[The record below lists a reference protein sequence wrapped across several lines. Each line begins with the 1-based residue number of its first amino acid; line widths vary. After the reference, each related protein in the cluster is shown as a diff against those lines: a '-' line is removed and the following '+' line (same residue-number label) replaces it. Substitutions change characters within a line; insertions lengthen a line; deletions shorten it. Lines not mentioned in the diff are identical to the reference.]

1 VNDILWQGDA
11 DLILALLVHEGRQT
25 PWLGIMINSENPV
38 SKASIKSVDWTACEQ
53 DVEGESRETV
63 WQL

>member
-1 VNDILWQGDA
+1 MIFSGRRM
-11 DLILALLVHEGRQT
+11 LISFLLCSFMKEGQT
-25 PWLGIMINSENPV
+25 PWLGTMISSENPV

-53 DVEGESRETV
+53 DVEGGSRETV